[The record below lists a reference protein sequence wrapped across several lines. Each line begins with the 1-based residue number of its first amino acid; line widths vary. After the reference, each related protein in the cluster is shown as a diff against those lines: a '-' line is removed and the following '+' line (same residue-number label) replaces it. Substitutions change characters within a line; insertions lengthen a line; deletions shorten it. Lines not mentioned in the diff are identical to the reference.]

1 MNSNI
6 FNSIILSNEQVN
18 YLMGGTAGINRLSCL
33 YQLIQIVTRQIE
45 TSNEVGES
53 TTALWE
59 VNMSEVALS
68 KLWKCDRKTV
78 SKMLDQMNKLG
89 ILSSVQTRRGSV
101 HTLLCISA
109 WIVDG
114 KKFVNP
120 HYVPINQR
128 DCSGKSNTMTS
139 TTAFPNKEDPPIK
152 NGGTSPTQLA
162 NSSFSSLTSG
172 NGDNGEEEDVPPPS
186 VSDMDKAEIV
196 KTNLLPDD
204 ISPMAMWARMLALQ
218 KKFEDK
224 LNRYHPLKRNMIRI
238 EFSPT
243 SEETQG
249 WTMEDWQSLADDFI
263 REFDAVDLSA
273 KTKRKSAKTT
283 NLKDSQYVV
292 ALHRDSK
299 SGIMH
304 LHIDANRIDMRG
316 NVNDAHYIYE
326 RAMAAA
332 AKVGQQ
338 RGWKDAQEVSRQ
350 NKDTITNN
358 CLSVLAKMPY
368 FDWGL
373 YTKCLTQMGYDV
385 KLQSDSKGQVR
396 GYAIKRGNSIY
407 KSSELGKGRCLM
419 PSKIEGT
426 WAKLHHQELE
436 KTVSTP
442 TKNTQQPKIMTA
454 PKPMPTADNTPK
466 IRHFDFYTDEFH
478 HYPVDILQNCLDV
491 IDKNITLDVD
501 NVFAKIDDVQ
511 KTAILLFAEYI
522 DAATTIAAQS
532 GGGGGGATS
541 GWGRDKDEDELSW
554 AYRCAMMANRL
565 CRPRKKQGYSR

>member
-1 MNSNI
+1 MIAKAKVISHGANAI
-6 FNSIILSNEQVN
+6 R
-18 YLMGGTAGINRLSCL
+18 Y
-33 YQLIQIVTRQIE
+33 
-45 TSNEVGES
+45 
-53 TTALWE
+53 
-59 VNMSEVALS
+59 
-68 KLWKCDRKTV
+68 
-78 SKMLDQMNKLG
+78 
-89 ILSSVQTRRGSV
+89 SV
-101 HTLLCISA
+101 
-109 WIVDG
+109 D
-114 KKFVNP
+114 K
-120 HYVPINQR
+120 
-128 DCSGKSNTMTS
+128 
-139 TTAFPNKEDPPIK
+139 
-152 NGGTSPTQLA
+152 
-162 NSSFSSLTSG
+162 
-172 NGDNGEEEDVPPPS
+172 
-186 VSDMDKAEIV
+186 DKAEIV

-204 ISPMAMWARMLALQ
+204 ISPTAMWARMLALQ

-238 EFSPT
+238 EVSPT

-249 WTMEDWQSLADDFI
+249 WMIEDWQRLADDFI

-273 KTKRKSAKTT
+273 KSKRKSAKAT

-338 RGWKDAQEVSRQ
+338 RGWKDAQEVSLQ
-350 NKDTITNN
+350 NKEAITND

-373 YTKCLTQMGYDV
+373 YTKCLTQMGYDI

-436 KTVSTP
+436 EPVSAP
-442 TKNTQQPKIMTA
+442 TKNPQQPNDRTTA
-454 PKPMPTADNTPK
+454 TPMPKRTT
-466 IRHFDFYTDEFH
+466 
-478 HYPVDILQNCLDV
+478 LQRYV
-491 IDKNITLDVD
+491 
-501 NVFAKIDDVQ
+501 
-511 KTAILLFAEYI
+511 
-522 DAATTIAAQS
+522 
-532 GGGGGGATS
+532 TS
-541 GWGRDKDEDELSW
+541 TFIWTSFIIIMLIFLRIVWMSST
-554 AYRCAMMANRL
+554 RI
-565 CRPRKKQGYSR
+565 

>member
-1 MNSNI
+1 MEN
-6 FNSIILSNEQVN
+6 
-18 YLMGGTAGINRLSCL
+18 
-33 YQLIQIVTRQIE
+33 
-45 TSNEVGES
+45 
-53 TTALWE
+53 W
-59 VNMSEVALS
+59 
-68 KLWKCDRKTV
+68 
-78 SKMLDQMNKLG
+78 
-89 ILSSVQTRRGSV
+89 
-101 HTLLCISA
+101 
-109 WIVDG
+109 
-114 KKFVNP
+114 
-120 HYVPINQR
+120 QR
-128 DCSGKSNTMTS
+128 
-139 TTAFPNKEDPPIK
+139 
-152 NGGTSPTQLA
+152 
-162 NSSFSSLTSG
+162 
-172 NGDNGEEEDVPPPS
+172 
-186 VSDMDKAEIV
+186 
-196 KTNLLPDD
+196 
-204 ISPMAMWARMLALQ
+204 
-218 KKFEDK
+218 
-224 LNRYHPLKRNMIRI
+224 
-238 EFSPT
+238 
-243 SEETQG
+243 
-249 WTMEDWQSLADDFI
+249 LADDFI
-263 REFDAVDLSA
+263 REFDAVDLSG
-273 KTKRKSAKTT
+273 KSKRKSAKAT

-304 LHIDANRIDMRG
+304 LHIDANRIDIRG

-350 NKDTITNN
+350 NKEAITND

-385 KLQSDSKGQVR
+385 KLQSDNKGQVR

-436 KTVSTP
+436 EPVSTP
-442 TKNTQQPKIMTA
+442 TKNTQQPKIMTV
-454 PKPMPTADNTPK
+454 PNPMPTADNTPK

-478 HYPVDILQNCLDV
+478 HYPVDIPQNCLD
-491 IDKNITLDVD
+491 IIYKNIALDAD
-501 NVFAKIDDVQ
+501 NVFAKIGDVQ

-565 CRPRKKQGYSR
+565 CRPRKKQGYGR